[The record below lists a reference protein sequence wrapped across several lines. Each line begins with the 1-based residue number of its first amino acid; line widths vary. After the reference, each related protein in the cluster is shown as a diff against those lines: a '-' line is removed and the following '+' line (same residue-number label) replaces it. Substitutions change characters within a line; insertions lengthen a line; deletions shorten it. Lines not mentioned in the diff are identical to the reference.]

1 MDNSFQTSFIPKKPI
16 TGSGSTGSP
25 VSIFMVVSVFI
36 LVVMLS
42 ASGGLYFYKDYLQKN
57 KLALSEN
64 LKKVKE
70 SFDNNTIVELETYD
84 KTASVAKE
92 VLANHTVL
100 SPLFDLINELTLSS
114 IQYTRF
120 DYSTDKGAFS
130 VKMSGISRD
139 YRSIALQ
146 ADVFNTK
153 KGSMFK
159 NVIFSNLTKDKN
171 NFVTFSLEFDV
182 DKSLLSYSNNIVN
195 TNADSNIVN
204 TENTSSI
211 NPDSSTGQNTLEA
224 TNNKQ

>member
-1 MDNSFQTSFIPKKPI
+1 
-16 TGSGSTGSP
+16 
-25 VSIFMVVSVFI
+25 
-36 LVVMLS
+36 MLS